1 VRELPIKTRLTL
13 WYVTLIAVIMVVWS
27 FGIVTLVRANLYTGI
42 DRALASRA
50 SQIALELGK
59 RKPAKFQD
67 VSDVTLAN
75 VPQQQTVAQLLALNG
90 AILEHSGGQVASESI
105 VAQSLLEKTLATSST
120 KMLTIKRGD
129 ERFRLLIAPRAGT
142 QQLLLVGSSTKSADD
157 AVSRLVLVMLLTG
170 PIVLAAAGVGGWLL
184 ARRALQPIVEMT
196 SIAAEIG
203 INRLDERVPEPPGND
218 EFTALARTLN
228 RMLARLEEG
237 VDDKRRL
244 IGDASHELKTPLA
257 VMRTEIDV
265 ALSAPSAMGEEAV
278 EVLES
283 AREETDRMARIVGNL
298 LTLARLD
305 EGTIQLLRKPIN
317 LRALADEAADSL
329 QTMAE
334 HRDIDVAVEG
344 EGVVVLG
351 DHEYLRQVVVNL
363 IENAIKYSGEGTS
376 ISVAVESAGS
386 EARVSV
392 KDTGAGIPEEAQP
405 HIFDRFYRVDRA
417 RSKSSGGSGL
427 GLAICREIVEAHE
440 GRMELTSRPG
450 AGATFRMVLPVV
462 PTGRDTASESEEP
475 QAQA

>member
-1 VRELPIKTRLTL
+1 MRQLPIKTRLTV
-13 WYVTLIAVIMVVWS
+13 WYVTLIAVIMLVWS
-27 FGIVTLVRANLYTGI
+27 VGIVALVRANLYTGI

-59 RKPAKFQD
+59 KKPAKFQD

-75 VPQQQTVAQLLALNG
+75 VPQQETVAQLLALNG
-90 AILEHSGGQVASESI
+90 AILEHAGGQVASSSI
-105 VAQSLLEKTLATSST
+105 VAQSILQRSLSTSST
-120 KMLTIKRGD
+120 KLMSVKRGE
-129 ERFRLLIAPRAGT
+129 ERFRLLIVPLAGS
-142 QQLLLVGSSTKSADD
+142 QRLLLVGTNTKSADD
-157 AVSRLVLVMLLTG
+157 SVSRLILVMLLTG
-170 PIVLAAAGVGGWLL
+170 PIVLVAAGVGGWML

-237 VDDKRRL
+237 VGDKRRL

-265 ALSAPSAMGEEAV
+265 ALSSPSGLGDEAI

-317 LRALADEAADSL
+317 LRALAAEAADSL
-329 QTMAE
+329 QAMASHSHIE
-334 HRDIDVAVEG
+334 VDVEG
-344 EGVVVLG
+344 EDIVVLG
-351 DHEYLRQVVVNL
+351 DPEYLRQVVVNL
-363 IENAIKYSGEGTS
+363 LENAIKYSGEGTS
-376 ISVAVESAGS
+376 VSVAVESAGS

-417 RSKSSGGSGL
+417 RSKESGGSGL
-427 GLAICREIVEAHE
+427 GLAICAEIVEAHE
-440 GRMELTSRPG
+440 GRMELISRPG

-462 PTGRDTASESEEP
+462 PMGRDEATEAERP
-475 QAQA
+475 